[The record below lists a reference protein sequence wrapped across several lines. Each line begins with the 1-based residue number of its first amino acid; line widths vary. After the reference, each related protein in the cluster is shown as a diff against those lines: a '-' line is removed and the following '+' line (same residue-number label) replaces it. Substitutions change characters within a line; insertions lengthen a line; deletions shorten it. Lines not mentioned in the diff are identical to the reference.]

1 MPAGSL
7 APVAR
12 TVTFVPGLVMAA
24 AGGAYLGQPLAVP
37 GPHEQLFRLAGL
49 GVFLLAGLV
58 IWPALV
64 LSALLLGPAALAGL
78 VVPRG
83 IRGRYRR
90 HLIESGTPRDRQR
103 SSYISKRLRRVVSAA
118 DRHRCV
124 ACKTRRGVMHVDH
137 CRPWIAG
144 GRTVLTNLFLLCE
157 RHNLVKSNYNKDRD
171 GYEHYHGDRANI
183 AEARWILRRERIHR
197 WNPFRWVR
205 AAWALAR

>member
-24 AGGAYLGQPLAVP
+24 AGWAYLGQPLAVP

-103 SSYISKRLRRVVSAA
+103 SSYISKRP
-118 DRHRCV
+118 
-124 ACKTRRGVMHVDH
+124 RRGVMHVDH

-183 AEARWILRRERIHR
+183 AEARWILR
-197 WNPFRWVR
+197 
-205 AAWALAR
+205 